1 MVHTS
6 FVHTSSMAAHERQD
20 YPVELQ
26 DACSKKQA
34 MNQTAHHTIT
44 VRSIVLKPSAATPKY
59 WFGGLAFETHFFN
72 ALSSTFPEGERF
84 FIQSVRL
91 NSGSLTDPLLKAQ
104 VAAFTGQE
112 GQHSLEHDAHV
123 QLLIDQGY
131 VALTRGNALMRAV
144 LRWFTR
150 HLPRYSLAATTA
162 VEHLTAVLAEG
173 LMRHPDR
180 WLAPMS
186 ADMRLLWHWH
196 AMEESEHKAVAFDVY
211 QQTVK
216 NTTLRRLAM
225 LNILPGLFTEVF
237 VRQCYFMAKDGQL
250 FDAAQWRRG
259 TRFLWGRDGILRML
273 VRGHHA
279 FYRRD
284 FHPWETDNTAQIQDF
299 LENQHELWTS
309 R

>member
-1 MVHTS
+1 
-6 FVHTSSMAAHERQD
+6 
-20 YPVELQ
+20 
-26 DACSKKQA
+26 
-34 MNQTAHHTIT
+34 MNHPIT
-44 VRSIVLKPSAATPKY
+44 VRNIVLRPTSATPKY

-84 FIQSVRL
+84 FIQSVRI
-91 NSGSLTDPLLKAQ
+91 NAGSLSDPQLQAQ

-131 VALTRGNALMRAV
+131 VALTRGNALMRTA

-162 VEHLTAVLAEG
+162 VEHLTAVLAEAF
-173 LMRHPDR
+173 MRHPDR

-196 AMEESEHKAVAFDVY
+196 SVEESEHKAVAFDVY
-211 QQTVK
+211 QQSVN
-216 NTTLRRLAM
+216 NTGLRRLAM
-225 LNILPGLFTEVF
+225 LNILPGLLLEIF
-237 VRQCYFMAKDGQL
+237 VRQCYFLNKDGRL
-250 FDAAQWRRG
+250 FDAGEWRRG
-259 TRFLWGRDGILRML
+259 TRFLWGRNGLLRWLILR
-273 VRGHHA
+273 HCA
-279 FYRRD
+279 FYRRN
-284 FHPWETDNTAQIQDF
+284 FHPWETDNTEQIQRFDAD
-299 LENQHELWTS
+299 HRGLWTS

>member
-1 MVHTS
+1 
-6 FVHTSSMAAHERQD
+6 
-20 YPVELQ
+20 
-26 DACSKKQA
+26 
-34 MNQTAHHTIT
+34 MNHPIT
-44 VRSIVLKPSAATPKY
+44 VRNIVLRPTPATPKY

-91 NSGSLTDPLLKAQ
+91 NSVGLGDTQLQAQ
-104 VAAFTGQE
+104 IAAFTGQE

-123 QLLIDQGY
+123 QLLIEQGY
-131 VALTRGNALMRAV
+131 VALSRGNALMRTV

-173 LMRHPDR
+173 LMRHPER

-196 AMEESEHKAVAFDVY
+196 AVEESEHKAVAFDVY

-216 NTTLRRLAM
+216 NIGLRRLAM
-225 LNILPGLFTEVF
+225 MNILPGLLLEVF
-237 VRQCYFMAKDGQL
+237 VRQCYFLGKDGLL
-250 FDAAQWRRG
+250 FDPAQWRRG
-259 TRFLWGRDGILRML
+259 ARFLWGENGLLRWLIL
-273 VRGHHA
+273 GSGA
-279 FYRRD
+279 FYRRN
-284 FHPWETDNTAQIQDF
+284 FHPWDTDNTKQIQTF
-299 LENQHELWTS
+299 LDSHKELWTS